1 MKGVGGW
8 CKIFMEIFNSML
20 HGFLPFS
27 PVSSKN
33 SAQVSGQTCPSQEP
47 LALTKLMTSP
57 AVEGTWIYTGGLIKK
72 LKNRLSLIFSPDFTL
87 KGLIWLFYTE
97 KWIFLKKLQRA

>member
-1 MKGVGGW
+1 MVF
-8 CKIFMEIFNSML
+8 CLFLRCHRRTL
-20 HGFLPFS
+20 HKLADKL
-27 PVSSKN
+27 VLR
-33 SAQVSGQTCPSQEP
+33 QEP

-57 AVEGTWIYTGGLIKK
+57 AVEGTWICTGGLIKK

-97 KWIFLKKLQRA
+97 KWIFLEKLQRA